1 MVWAPIIT
9 MTITGTIAGFR
20 VGREKGRP
28 RPGAALGFLSG
39 LIGFLAIWLI
49 PRTPQ
54 ARQEHLAVGF
64 SGAALIL
71 AAACTSCGASA
82 GGSANGPLTPR
93 QLLLAAANQ
102 ALRRAISPFRDME
115 RNGWRM
121 SSIRVIV
128 RYIAV
133 VSLAALGVSGVVA
146 GALPASAAVN

>member
-9 MTITGTIAGFR
+9 MTIIGTILGFR
-20 VGREKGRP
+20 VGRERGRP
-28 RPGAALGFLSG
+28 KLGVTLGSVFG
-39 LIGFLAIWLI
+39 LIGVLAIWLI

-54 ARQEHLAVGF
+54 AKQEHIAVGF

-82 GGSANGPLTPR
+82 SSSANGPLTPR

-102 ALRRAISPFRDME
+102 ALRPAISPFRDME

-133 VSLAALGVSGVVA
+133 VVSLAALGVSGVVA
-146 GALPASAAVN
+146 GALPASAA